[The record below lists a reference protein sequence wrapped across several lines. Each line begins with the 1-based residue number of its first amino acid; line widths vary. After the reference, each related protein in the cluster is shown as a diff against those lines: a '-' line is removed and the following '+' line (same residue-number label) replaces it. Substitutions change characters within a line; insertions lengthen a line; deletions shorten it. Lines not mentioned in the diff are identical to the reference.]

1 MCQNSTKSIKMNNI
15 NLSYYVL
22 QGYRILKTEGPGT
35 LFRKTGRSIRRSVS
49 DFRRQLYIK
58 DKYRL
63 DRDPSRIIHVDP
75 IDIIYETRSKMGSTL
90 DEPNVVCG
98 GRWDTAVA
106 KFKDRYKVRALV
118 RHFKQ
123 DVNWKET
130 EYYNR
135 KLATIRANETWRGCN
150 SKDDLDGFF
159 QRIDSLFEIIR
170 DEGYKTQA
178 ELLAESPEK
187 TKDLNNDAAVPIH
200 NEIGINI
207 GRSGEFLWQ
216 NKGQHRLCIAQLLN
230 LDYVPVQVLT
240 RHKEWQNIRNKVNNL
255 KDTDSINSRMKKYLT
270 HPDICNST

>member
-1 MCQNSTKSIKMNNI
+1 MSQNSRKPIKMNNI
-15 NLSYYVL
+15 SLLYYIL
-22 QGYRILKTEGPGT
+22 QGYRILKTQGPGT
-35 LFRKTGRSIRRSVS
+35 LFRKTGQSIRRSVS

-63 DRDPSRIIHVDP
+63 NKNPSRIIHVDP
-75 IDIIYETRSKMGSTL
+75 NDIIYETRSKMGSTL

-98 GRWDTAVA
+98 GRWDTAVD
-106 KFKDRYKVRALV
+106 KFKDRYKVRALI

-123 DVNWKET
+123 DVNWEKT

-135 KLATIRANETWRGCN
+135 KLAKIRANETWRGCT
-150 SKDDLDGFF
+150 SKDDLDKFF
-159 QRIDSLFEIIR
+159 QRMDSLFEIIR

-178 ELLAESPEK
+178 ELLAESPEE
-187 TKDLNNDAAVPIH
+187 TKELNNDADIPIQ

-207 GRSGEFLWQ
+207 GRNGDLLWQ

-240 RHKEWQNIRNKVNNL
+240 RHKEWQNIRNEINNL
-255 KDTDSINSRMKKYLT
+255 ENASSIDSQMKKYLT
-270 HPDICNST
+270 HPDAYRN